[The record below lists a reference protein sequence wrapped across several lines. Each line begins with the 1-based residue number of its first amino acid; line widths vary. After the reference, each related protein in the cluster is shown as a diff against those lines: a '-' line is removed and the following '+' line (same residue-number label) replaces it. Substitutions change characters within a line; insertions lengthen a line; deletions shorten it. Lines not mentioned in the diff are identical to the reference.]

1 MFQQCEYN
9 NYVLFAFV
17 NYYVNARPQSACRS
31 SVKLLTLQFRQ
42 QCQYTSWYR
51 RKSHPSVNR
60 FLPLI
65 SDSVPSISAVSMLTT
80 RIWCHP
86 PAMWISD
93 SVTRCQSGI
102 ITKQLFHGLKALS
115 VDLEQEKAEL
125 ERRWWRMWN
134 IGSAQYLGA
143 DHDNIILLPRL
154 PFLFLYYDYLYFYNV
169 SFAMKII
176 VVNCIVLHFYNT

>member
-1 MFQQCEYN
+1 
-9 NYVLFAFV
+9 
-17 NYYVNARPQSACRS
+17 
-31 SVKLLTLQFRQ
+31 
-42 QCQYTSWYR
+42 
-51 RKSHPSVNR
+51 
-60 FLPLI
+60 
-65 SDSVPSISAVSMLTT
+65 MLV
-80 RIWCHP
+80 
-86 PAMWISD
+86 SD

-102 ITKQLFHGLKALS
+102 ITKQSFHGLKALS

-169 SFAMKII
+169 SFAMEII